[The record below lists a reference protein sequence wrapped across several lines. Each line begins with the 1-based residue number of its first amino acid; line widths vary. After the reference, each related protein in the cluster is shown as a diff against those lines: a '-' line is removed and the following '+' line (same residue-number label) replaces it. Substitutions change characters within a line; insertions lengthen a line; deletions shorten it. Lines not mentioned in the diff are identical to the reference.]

1 MSRKSRPSEAAAVAA
16 ALAALVACGGGT
28 LVTATELP
36 NEPRHP
42 DGVVLEPPAAVPD
55 AGDFAP
61 ARGVVALREPLGE
74 SAVRDVV
81 GDYFDAFVH
90 EDTAAMNKLVTDD
103 VVELGTQGRNDA
115 TALRNAWKART
126 SALDYHKL
134 EGSTVA
140 DLDSMQ
146 RYGYGDLGGP
156 GREPRPSEMRP
167 GDQLVKV
174 TVLEA
179 RVGGE
184 RYCGDNVVFLLRRDG
199 ARYRIAGIEE
209 KDAP

>member
-1 MSRKSRPSEAAAVAA
+1 MG
-16 ALAALVACGGGT
+16 CGGGT

-42 DGVVLEPPAAVPD
+42 DGVVLEPAPAVPD

-81 GDYFDAFVH
+81 GGYFDAFVH
-90 EDTAAMNKLVTDD
+90 EDAAAMNKLITEDI
-103 VVELGTQGRNDA
+103 VELGTQGRNDA
-115 TALRNAWKART
+115 NALRAAWKART

-146 RYGYGDLGGP
+146 RYGFDDLGGP
-156 GREPRPSEMRP
+156 GREPRPPEMRA

-174 TVLEA
+174 NVLEA
-179 RVGGE
+179 RVAGE
-184 RYCGDNVVFLLRRDG
+184 RYFGDSITFLLRRDG

>member
-1 MSRKSRPSEAAAVAA
+1 MPS
-16 ALAALVACGGGT
+16 
-28 LVTATELP
+28 
-36 NEPRHP
+36 EPRHP
-42 DGVVLEPPAAVPD
+42 DGVVLEPPPAVPD
-55 AGDFAP
+55 AGDFAS

-81 GDYFDAFVH
+81 GGYFDAFVH
-90 EDTAAMNKLVTDD
+90 EDNAAMTKLVTED
-103 VVELGTQGRNDA
+103 VVELGTQGRNDINV
-115 TALRNAWKART
+115 LRNAWRART

-140 DLDSMQ
+140 DLDSLQ
-146 RYGYGDLGGP
+146 RYGYDDLGGP
-156 GREPRPSEMRP
+156 GREPRPPEMRV

-184 RYCGDNVVFLLRRDG
+184 RFFGDSVIFLLRRDG

>member
-1 MSRKSRPSEAAAVAA
+1 MRAPVGFPFFIAAAMTF
-16 ALAALVACGGGT
+16 ACGGGA
-28 LVTATELP
+28 LVTATEMP

-42 DGVVLEPPAAVPD
+42 DGVVLEPPPAVPD

-74 SAVRDVV
+74 GAVRDVV
-81 GDYFDAFVH
+81 GGYFEAFVH
-90 EDTAAMNKLVTDD
+90 EDNAAMNKLVTEDI
-103 VVELGTQGRNDA
+103 VELGSQGRNGPD
-115 TALRNAWKART
+115 ALRSAWKART

-140 DLDSMQ
+140 DLDSLQ
-146 RYGYGDLGGP
+146 RYGYDDLGGP
-156 GREPRPSEMRP
+156 GREPRPPEMQR

-184 RYCGDNVVFLLRRDG
+184 RYFGDNVVFLLRREG